1 MAALAPRQIQNTLEL
16 TIVFIYAGARDR
28 KEARLMAVPKRRKS
42 RANTRSWRARWTASA
57 PELVPIVVN
66 GERMLVPR
74 RLVRHFHREEGR

>member
-1 MAALAPRQIQNTLEL
+1 
-16 TIVFIYAGARDR
+16 
-28 KEARLMAVPKRRKS
+28 MAVPKRRKS
-42 RANTRSWRARWTASA
+42 RANTRSRRARWTASA